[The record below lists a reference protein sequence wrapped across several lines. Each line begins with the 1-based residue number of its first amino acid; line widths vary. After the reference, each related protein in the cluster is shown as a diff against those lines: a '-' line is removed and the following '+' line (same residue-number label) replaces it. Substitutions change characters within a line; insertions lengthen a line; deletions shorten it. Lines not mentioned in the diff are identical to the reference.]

1 MNSFGFRL
9 RLTTFGE
16 SHGEAIG
23 CVLDGVPAKLKIDLE
38 YIQSELERRRPGK
51 SNVETARKESDRVK
65 ILSGLF
71 NGYSTGTPI
80 AMIIYNSNQKSR
92 DYENI
97 KNLFRPSHADFTYWH
112 KYGIRDY
119 RGGGRASARETAVRV
134 AGGAV
139 AKLILKELNI
149 EVKAGLHSVA
159 GVEAKEWDFE
169 YAKSSILNALDR
181 DVETIQR
188 DMILR
193 AKKENDS
200 VGGSVVTKVSNV
212 PIGLGEPIYYKMDS
226 LLAEAMMSINATKAV
241 EIGDGFK
248 SSSRRGSEN
257 NDQISPE
264 GFLSNSSGGILGGI
278 SNGEDIIIKTYFKP
292 TPSIFKEQES
302 IDINNNSV
310 KYKLKGRHDPCVAVR
325 GTVVCEAMASLV
337 VADMLLLNMGSQI
350 EHIKKIY

>member
-1 MNSFGFRL
+1 MR
-9 RLTTFGE
+9 
-16 SHGEAIG
+16 
-23 CVLDGVPAKLKIDLE
+23 
-38 YIQSELERRRPGK
+38 RRRPGK

-65 ILSGLF
+65 IQSGT
-71 NGYSTGTPI
+71 NPMGYSTGTPI
-80 AMIIYNSNQKSR
+80 AMIITTLTRKVE

-97 KNLFRPSHADFTYWH
+97 KILFRPSHADFTYWH

-212 PIGLGEPIYYKMDS
+212 PIGLGRNRIY
-226 LLAEAMMSINATKAV
+226 L
-241 EIGDGFK
+241 
-248 SSSRRGSEN
+248 
-257 NDQISPE
+257 
-264 GFLSNSSGGILGGI
+264 
-278 SNGEDIIIKTYFKP
+278 
-292 TPSIFKEQES
+292 
-302 IDINNNSV
+302 
-310 KYKLKGRHDPCVAVR
+310 
-325 GTVVCEAMASLV
+325 
-337 VADMLLLNMGSQI
+337 
-350 EHIKKIY
+350 